1 MHRLK
6 EKVAIVTGSSSGI
19 GKAIALRFGAE
30 EANVV
35 VTARRMALCEQTVAQ
50 ITKNGGE
57 AWAIQTDVADERQ
70 VERLIEETVKRYGR
84 LDILV
89 NNAGVI
95 AGGRLAE
102 TTTKE
107 FDEVMNVN
115 LRGTFFCCRA
125 GFKQMK
131 KQGGGIIINMSSVAG
146 VQAWAGTGTYSAS
159 KHGIMALTKSLAD
172 EGRPHHIRVSA
183 ICPGGVADGDGNRRF
198 REDVGEQPT
207 LPAKRF
213 EERPAARRY
222 SRLIRIGNDG
232 RQGAIDIAEKA
243 QRAMLKE
250 RSQRL
255 DVLKAGGHDKGECS
269 TPAGTRPAEAPA

>member
-30 EANVV
+30 GAKVI
-35 VTARRMALCEQTVAQ
+35 VTARRTALCEQTVAQ
-50 ITKNGGE
+50 ITKDGGE
-57 AWAIQTDVADERQ
+57 AWAMQTDVADERQ
-70 VERLIEETVKRYGR
+70 VERLIEETVTRYGR

-95 AGGRLAE
+95 ASGRLAE
-102 TTTKE
+102 TKTKE

-131 KQGGGIIINMSSVAG
+131 KQGGGMIINMSSVAG

-159 KHGIMALTKSLAD
+159 KHGILALTKSLAD
-172 EGRPHHIRVSA
+172 EGRPYHIKVSA
-183 ICPGGVADGDGNRRF
+183 ICPGGVADDLVDAPT
-198 REDVGEQPT
+198 DVILRSEKIDPFDVAETALYLASLG
-207 LPAKRF
+207 K
-213 EERPAARRY
+213 Y
-222 SRLIRIGNDG
+222 SVVHQVVIDRL
-232 RQGAIDIAEKA
+232 GADW
-243 QRAMLKE
+243 
-250 RSQRL
+250 
-255 DVLKAGGHDKGECS
+255 
-269 TPAGTRPAEAPA
+269 